1 MLLLK
6 NTGLKIRK
14 SLGRFLSLLLI
25 VLVGSGT
32 YAGIVLSAPQIEA
45 LADDYLN
52 THQAMTLKIQSTTG
66 LSAADLSVLKKLDGV
81 ETVEGSYSLE
91 AFDQGRVIRV
101 MALESI
107 LNSVTLIDGKMP
119 ASSGEILAD
128 QAHYKVG
135 DTLSLSGNLENLNT
149 TQFTVSGTVNSV
161 FFLSQDYGSASIGN
175 GELDSFIYVEPEV
188 FTLPVFTEVY
198 IRIANPDQLSFLSN
212 DYLNRMTSLKQAVID
227 LGSTQSLIRD
237 ESLRK
242 EALAELDLN
251 QARLMNAK
259 ADGQAKLDESR
270 HHLEEGYAQYRKGV
284 AQLAEQKADLDAQV
298 NAQQAQF
305 ASAQQQLAQGQ
316 DEVDAA
322 LKAAGLSRETLSG
335 SISELTQKKTL
346 KQEEL
351 KQYPEGSAEYLAA
364 SQELQIIETSL
375 SGAVILQQQVLTLD
389 QQQEV
394 LDQGIAAFKTA
405 IEEAQAQISQGN
417 ATLAQSKQTLDE
429 GQVAYADALNQFNQQ
444 MIDAQAKIS
453 EGYAQVDALARTT
466 WYVSDQSSLQ
476 GYDILKSGVSV
487 ILAIS
492 TVFPIFFIAIA
503 VLMTSNSMSRLILE
517 DRTEMGT
524 LTSLGFNDSTITMTY
539 VGYAVGAALIGGLGG
554 FFLGTSFIPS
564 LIFANFPLSIGDLP
578 LHYNGFMAVLIV
590 VVSVVIM
597 AGVSIYRC
605 VRELHER
612 PAVLLRPL
620 APKSGQRNILE
631 RIPLIWNH
639 LSFSWKTVI
648 RNLFRYKKRAL
659 MTLIG
664 VAGCT
669 SLLVLGFGL
678 KDSMDGVGNVQYGRI
693 LTYNTM
699 VTLQDSVSDLS
710 TQEWQSL
717 ADSGLENG
725 LLVTQN
731 AIEIQVSETTYNA
744 YLVVPSTLQ
753 EFTRY
758 YHLNDLDQNSLNL
771 QDGAVLTEKLAG
783 KLNLRVGD
791 TLTFTRFD
799 NQSFS
804 VVLSGLAENYVS
816 DYLYLS
822 PQAYQNLTQSSP
834 SYNTVVGISD
844 ADQQNAVS
852 SALLNQEGIVNV
864 TFTAQIAAAISENNQ
879 SINAIVYM
887 IIVIASALA
896 IVVLYNL
903 TSIHISER
911 QRELATLKVLGFY
924 DREANSYVYREAMIL
939 SLISIALGLVLG
951 VYFHGIVIDL
961 IPQPFLDT
969 IQWQSYFYAAGLTF
983 SFSVL
988 MSAVTYFAIQKIN
1001 MLEAM
1006 KSNE

>member
-1 MLLLK
+1 M
-6 NTGLKIRK
+6 
-14 SLGRFLSLLLI
+14 
-25 VLVGSGT
+25 
-32 YAGIVLSAPQIEA
+32 
-45 LADDYLN
+45 
-52 THQAMTLKIQSTTG
+52 
-66 LSAADLSVLKKLDGV
+66 
-81 ETVEGSYSLE
+81 
-91 AFDQGRVIRV
+91 
-101 MALESI
+101 
-107 LNSVTLIDGKMP
+107 
-119 ASSGEILAD
+119 
-128 QAHYKVG
+128 
-135 DTLSLSGNLENLNT
+135 
-149 TQFTVSGTVNSV
+149 
-161 FFLSQDYGSASIGN
+161 
-175 GELDSFIYVEPEV
+175 
-188 FTLPVFTEVY
+188 
-198 IRIANPDQLSFLSN
+198 
-212 DYLNRMTSLKQAVID
+212 
-227 LGSTQSLIRD
+227 
-237 ESLRK
+237 
-242 EALAELDLN
+242 
-251 QARLMNAK
+251 
-259 ADGQAKLDESR
+259 
-270 HHLEEGYAQYRKGV
+270 
-284 AQLAEQKADLDAQV
+284 
-298 NAQQAQF
+298 
-305 ASAQQQLAQGQ
+305 
-316 DEVDAA
+316 
-322 LKAAGLSRETLSG
+322 
-335 SISELTQKKTL
+335 
-346 KQEEL
+346 
-351 KQYPEGSAEYLAA
+351 
-364 SQELQIIETSL
+364 
-375 SGAVILQQQVLTLD
+375 
-389 QQQEV
+389 
-394 LDQGIAAFKTA
+394 
-405 IEEAQAQISQGN
+405 
-417 ATLAQSKQTLDE
+417 
-429 GQVAYADALNQFNQQ
+429 
-444 MIDAQAKIS
+444 
-453 EGYAQVDALARTT
+453 
-466 WYVSDQSSLQ
+466 
-476 GYDILKSGVSV
+476 
-487 ILAIS
+487 
-492 TVFPIFFIAIA
+492 
-503 VLMTSNSMSRLILE
+503 
-517 DRTEMGT
+517 
-524 LTSLGFNDSTITMTY
+524 
-539 VGYAVGAALIGGLGG
+539 
-554 FFLGTSFIPS
+554 
-564 LIFANFPLSIGDLP
+564 
-578 LHYNGFMAVLIV
+578 
-590 VVSVVIM
+590 
-597 AGVSIYRC
+597 
-605 VRELHER
+605 
-612 PAVLLRPL
+612 
-620 APKSGQRNILE
+620 
-631 RIPLIWNH
+631 
-639 LSFSWKTVI
+639 
-648 RNLFRYKKRAL
+648 
-659 MTLIG
+659 
-664 VAGCT
+664 
-669 SLLVLGFGL
+669 
-678 KDSMDGVGNVQYGRI
+678 
-693 LTYNTM
+693 
-699 VTLQDSVSDLS
+699 SDLS